1 MSRDRYSVMINKE
14 KLKSFSEKWI
24 EKFMDPNINY
34 LELVEHELGED
45 CFTLGFEMDCGRAFV
60 EAYGDAFND
69 FETLEK
75 VIDNVMDVYLLGS
88 AIYSKWRYY
97 NHWAYSG
104 SEILEPENRAWFV
117 LVLERLSELA

>member
-1 MSRDRYSVMINKE
+1 
-14 KLKSFSEKWI
+14 
-24 EKFMDPNINY
+24 
-34 LELVEHELGED
+34 
-45 CFTLGFEMDCGRAFV
+45 MDCGHAFV

-69 FETLEK
+69 FETLKK

-104 SEILEPENRAWFV
+104 NEILEPENRAWFV
-117 LVLERLSELA
+117 LALERLSKLA